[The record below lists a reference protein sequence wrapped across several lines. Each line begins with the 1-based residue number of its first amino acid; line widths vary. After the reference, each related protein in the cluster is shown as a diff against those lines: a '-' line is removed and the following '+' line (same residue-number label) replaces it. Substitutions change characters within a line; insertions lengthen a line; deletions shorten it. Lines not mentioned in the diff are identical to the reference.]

1 MTPLAWPATARRGG
15 QTLLSGGHYPTPREP
30 RQAAERAEP
39 AKPLAGSDAYS
50 ADIMPAAPTNR
61 SPLRAT
67 LAAALV
73 VLALATC
80 GCANAGNGAAGSF
93 TPRTP
98 DTLTVATAQVPD
110 PGFWAGTFAH
120 PTGGFEYALA
130 QALASRFGLSKIK
143 VVQVPFHGLVRG
155 DLGGADLALS
165 DITITE
171 AREQYL
177 DFSSAYLKAPPAI
190 VVRPGTK
197 VADVNAARSLHWAV
211 QNDTTLKEALEKQIE
226 PTTKTLVFEHQSEKL
241 AALSDGRVDAVLLD
255 LPVALAYARESP
267 RKYSVVAQLP
277 SEAAL
282 GAALPSGSH
291 NTEAV
296 DSALRSLN
304 AEGEIDRLGHRWLHA
319 DIEEG
324 GAEDVPVLRTE
335 E

>member
-1 MTPLAWPATARRGG
+1 MLTAR
-15 QTLLSGGHYPTPREP
+15 SCMPPRV
-30 RQAAERAEP
+30 
-39 AKPLAGSDAYS
+39 
-50 ADIMPAAPTNR
+50 AAP
-61 SPLRAT
+61 SIA
-67 LAAALV
+67 LALLAALV
-73 VLALATC
+73 FALT
-80 GCANAGNGAAGSF
+80 GCANAGKGAGGTF

-98 DTLTVATAQVPD
+98 NTLTVATAQVPD
-110 PGFWAGTFAH
+110 PGFWAGTAAH

-130 QALASRFGLSKIK
+130 QELASRFGLAKIK

-171 AREQYL
+171 PREQHL
-177 DFSSAYLKAPPAI
+177 DFSTPYLKAPPAI
-190 VVRPGTK
+190 VVRPGTE
-197 VADVNAARSLHWAV
+197 VADVNAARDLHWAV

-241 AALSDGRVDAVLLD
+241 AALTDGRVDAVLLD

-267 RKYSVVAQLP
+267 RKYAVVAQLP
-277 SEAAL
+277 SEAVL
-282 GAALPSGSH
+282 GAALPSGSD
-291 NTEAV
+291 NVEAV
-296 DSALRSLN
+296 DSALRGLK
-304 AEGEIDRLGHRWLHA
+304 AEGEIDRLAHRWLHA